1 MNLIAVVRCHL
12 VTVSETG
19 TPVLLDP
26 DVAVTVTLEVPAGVP
41 VAGVPPP
48 EFVAGVVE
56 SLLLQLSSPT
66 IAATIKQT
74 VTRPISWLPCFF
86 RPISNPT
93 GTSAMGASTD
103 ASRLEEGTVDTEAT
117 APPLVLIVNV
127 VLTGPPAG
135 VTVAGLKAQVAPTG
149 RPPQLKLTG

>member
-1 MNLIAVVRCHL
+1 M
-12 VTVSETG
+12 
-19 TPVLLDP
+19 
-26 DVAVTVTLEVPAGVP
+26 
-41 VAGVPPP
+41 AGVPPP
-48 EFVAGVVE
+48 EFVAGGVVE

-103 ASRLEEGTVDTEAT
+103 ASQSFVKASRINPETALTDLLTPRQDTH
-117 APPLVLIVNV
+117 PHP
-127 VLTGPPAG
+127 
-135 VTVAGLKAQVAPTG
+135 
-149 RPPQLKLTG
+149 